1 MQKTKKCLVIYNPKS
16 GRGIKQDKIK
26 QYKKIFEDRGFTA
39 DFYATKRAGDAIEQ
53 TKKAKGY
60 DIVFAVG
67 GDGTLNEVVRGNY
80 ERKEQMIICPVPSGT
95 CNDVATMLGYGTDP
109 MKNIE
114 LALDGKPKSYDI
126 GTVNG
131 VPFVYVLG
139 MGKFMNIPYETK
151 NDEKKKMGYVAYVKD
166 GVIEF
171 TAKLKRYKAE
181 VTLDGEK
188 QKDYYSLIM
197 ISNSN
202 HIAGI
207 SKFHRDV
214 VLNDG
219 KFEVL
224 LCKASKKRYL
234 IINFL
239 KFLLGIKNKMISV
252 KASDIKIKLNAKPD
266 KKWCIDGEKFDY
278 DGKEYKIKVACQ
290 MKFLVPK
297 DMAKSELFK

>member
-1 MQKTKKCLVIYNPKS
+1 MSKKCLVIYNPNS
-16 GRGIKQDKIK
+16 GKGIKQDKIK
-26 QYKKIFEDRGFTA
+26 QYKKVFADRGYTA
-39 DFYATKRAGDAIEQ
+39 DFYATKRAGDATEQ
-53 TKKAKGY
+53 TKTVEGY

-67 GDGTLNEVVRGNY
+67 GDGTLNEVVRGNF
-80 ERKEQMIICPVPSGT
+80 ERKDKMIICPVPSGT

-114 LALDGKPKSYDI
+114 MALDGKPKKYDI

-151 NDEKKKMGYVAYVKD
+151 NAEKKKMGYFAYLKD
-166 GVIEF
+166 GVVEF
-171 TAKLKRYKAE
+171 TAKLKRYKAQ
-181 VTLDGEK
+181 VTLDGEVLN
-188 QKDYYSLIM
+188 DYYSLIM
-197 ISNSN
+197 ISNAN

-207 SKFHRDV
+207 NKFHKDV

-224 LCKASKKRYL
+224 LCKATKKRYL

-239 KFLLGIKNKMISV
+239 KFFLGIKHKLISV
-252 KASDIKIKLNAKPD
+252 KAKEIKVKLSAKPD

-278 DGKEYKIKVACQ
+278 NGKEYDIKVACQ
-290 MKFLVPK
+290 MKFLTPK
-297 DMAKSELFK
+297 EKANSDLFK

>member
-16 GRGIKQDKIK
+16 GKGLKADKIK
-26 QYKKIFEDRGFTA
+26 QYKQIFEEKGFKA
-39 DFYATKRAGDAIEQ
+39 DFYATKRAGDATEQ
-53 TKKAKGY
+53 TKKSKGY
-60 DIVFAVG
+60 DIVFAIG
-67 GDGTLNEVVRGNY
+67 GDGTLNEVVRGNF
-80 ERKEQMIICPVPSGT
+80 ERKEQMIICPIPNGT
-95 CNDVATMLGYGTDP
+95 CNDVATMLGYGPDP
-109 MKNIE
+109 IKNIQM
-114 LALDGKPKSYDI
+114 ALDGKPRTYDI

-131 VPFVYVLG
+131 IPFVYVLG

-151 NDEKKKMGYVAYVKD
+151 NDEKKKMGYFAYVKD

-188 QKDYYSLIM
+188 LEDKYSLIM
-197 ISNSN
+197 ISNAN

-207 SKFHRDV
+207 NKFHKDV

-224 LCKASKKRYL
+224 LCKAKKKRYL
-234 IINFL
+234 IIDFV
-239 KFLLGIKNKMISV
+239 KFLLGIKSKMISL
-252 KASDIKIKLNAKPD
+252 KASDINIKLSAKPD

-278 DGKEYKIKVACQ
+278 DGKEYDIKVVCQ
-290 MKFLVPK
+290 MKFLAPK
-297 DMAKSELFK
+297 ELQQPELFK

>member
-1 MQKTKKCLVIYNPKS
+1 MKKTKKCLVIYNPKS
-16 GRGIKQDKIK
+16 GKGLKADKVKEYKQ
-26 QYKKIFEDRGFTA
+26 IFEDKGFVA
-39 DFYATKRAGDAIEQ
+39 DFYATKRAGDAAEQ

-95 CNDVATMLGYGTDP
+95 CNDVATMLGYGIDP

-114 LALDGKPKSYDI
+114 MALDGKPKSYDI

-131 VPFVYVLG
+131 IPFVYVLG

-188 QKDYYSLIM
+188 QKDNYSLIM

-207 SKFHRDV
+207 NKFHKDV

-234 IINFL
+234 IINFV

-252 KASDIKIKLNAKPD
+252 KASNIKIKLNAKPD

-297 DMAKSELFK
+297 EMAKTDLFK

>member
-16 GRGIKQDKIK
+16 GKGLKQEKVK
-26 QYKKIFEDRGFTA
+26 QYKEIFEEKGFIA
-39 DFYATKRAGDAIEQ
+39 EFYATKRKDDAAEK
-53 TKKAKGY
+53 TKTAKDF
-60 DIVFAVG
+60 DIVFAIG
-67 GDGTLNEVVRGNY
+67 GDGTLNEVVRGNF
-80 ERKEQMIICPVPSGT
+80 ERKDKMIICPIPNGT
-95 CNDVATMLGYGTDP
+95 CNDVATMLGYGPDP
-109 MKNIE
+109 IKNIVA
-114 LALDGKPKSYDI
+114 ALDGQTKLYDI

-151 NDEKKKMGYVAYVKD
+151 NDEKKKMGYFAYVKD

-171 TAKLKRYKAE
+171 TAKLKRYKAK

-188 QKDYYSLIM
+188 LDDYYSLIM

-207 SKFHRDV
+207 NKFHKDV

-224 LCKASKKRYL
+224 LCKSAKKRYL
-234 IINFL
+234 IINFI
-239 KFLLGIKNKMISV
+239 KFLLGRKNKMISL
-252 KASDIKIKLNAKPD
+252 KASDINIKLSAKPE
-266 KKWCIDGEKFDY
+266 KKWCIDGEKYEY
-278 DGKEYKIKVACQ
+278 DGKEYNIKVACQ
-290 MKFLVPK
+290 MKFLTPK
-297 DMAKSELFK
+297 ETANSKLFK